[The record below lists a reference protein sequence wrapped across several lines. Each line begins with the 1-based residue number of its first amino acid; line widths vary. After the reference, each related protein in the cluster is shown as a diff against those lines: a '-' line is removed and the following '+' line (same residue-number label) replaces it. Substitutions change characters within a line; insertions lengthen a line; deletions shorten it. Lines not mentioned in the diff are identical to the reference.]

1 MPEARS
7 RLSRTLPERADESQK
22 AWIYLI
28 TDPVA
33 IITVRGRREQEK
45 RSGAL
50 DLNQPR
56 EWVDRQRDGKR
67 DAEHVQPYSCTQRL
81 RSMLR

>member
-1 MPEARS
+1 MNLSHHRS
-7 RLSRTLPERADESQK
+7 RSNNYC
-22 AWIYLI
+22 AWQAGTI
-28 TDPVA
+28 
-33 IITVRGRREQEK
+33 K

-67 DAEHVQPYSCTQRL
+67 DVEHVQPYSCTQRHYARLSREVFPDGL